1 MYGFEAI
8 IVHNGLAMA
17 FAGALIVFAG
27 LVVLSA
33 AISQIHKIL
42 MLFDK
47 NKLPLVESTIPPEND
62 TPAFKP
68 DISIPQHF
76 PSDLNE
82 VANLYKPL
90 IEEIGDTFFL
100 SDLYEI
106 SSKNN
111 FPHPH
116 ITITAFRESGILLP
130 QGEGVFT
137 WNQPA
142 DNDDNAT
149 D

>member
-8 IVHNGLAMA
+8 TVQNGWAMA

-27 LVVLSA
+27 LVVLSS
-33 AISQIHKIL
+33 AISQLHKIL
-42 MLFDK
+42 ILFDK
-47 NKLPLVESTIPPEND
+47 NNLPFVENEIPPEIEA
-62 TPAFKP
+62 PLIKP

-76 PSDLNE
+76 PSEINE
-82 VANLYKPL
+82 VAKLYEPL
-90 IEEIGDTFFL
+90 VEDLGETFFL

-106 SSKNN
+106 SRKNN

-116 ITITAFRESGILLP
+116 ITITAFRESGILYP
-130 QGEGVFT
+130 HGEGVFT
-137 WNQPA
+137 WNQPE

-149 D
+149 G